1 MAKGDMVRIT
11 YVELWNFKN
20 VRHGS
25 INLLLQPEGFK
36 SSVPGIVHA
45 FVCPTQSSSTRKR
58 SIRFITD
65 KITSICQKPARKP
78 CAPFTA

>member
-25 INLLLQPEGFK
+25 INLLL
-36 SSVPGIVHA
+36 
-45 FVCPTQSSSTRKR
+45 
-58 SIRFITD
+58 
-65 KITSICQKPARKP
+65 
-78 CAPFTA
+78 